1 MEKLI
6 ILQYSLKGDFIKE
19 WPSACDVAEYYN
31 VDSGSITAC
40 CTGRSRKSVGFVWK
54 YKYPEKVQKKRRRV
68 QRARKKPCERKP
80 DTGKKIS
87 SGRKIPVVQYDM
99 NCEKVREY
107 SCAEEA
113 AIAVGCKKRAINRAC
128 HKKLC
133 SVKKHFWRYIWDTI
147 EKEKMMIWQQKK
159 NAEYK
164 KPRNNKNQISA
175 IMQFTIDGQYIKTW
189 NFYKEAVKATKIH
202 NIYRA
207 LGNFH
212 HSAGGF
218 IWVKASDFK
227 EKGMSVV
234 DAKVEAIKRSTM
246 KKYLYDKF
254 LEKGKTCQ

>member
-113 AIAVGCKKRAINRAC
+113 ALAVGCRRETISQAC

-133 SVKKHFWRYIWDTI
+133 SVKKHFWRYVWDTI
-147 EKEKMMIWQQKK
+147 EKEDMLLWQQKK
-159 NAEYK
+159 DAAYR
-164 KPRNNKNQISA
+164 KPKSKTKQ
-175 IMQFTIDGQYIKTW
+175 IMQFTLNGQFIKTW
-189 NFYKEAVKATKIH
+189 HSCREAMEATKIH
-202 NIYRA
+202 SVYRA
-207 LGNFH
+207 LDKF

-218 IWVKASDFK
+218 IWVRASDFE

-234 DAKVEAIKRSTM
+234 DAKVEAIKRSTV
-246 KKYLYDKF
+246 KKYLYNKF
-254 LEKGKTCQ
+254 LEKRETCQY